1 MEINLEA
8 NLFEHFFPSNN
19 PSILTFMLATFFL
32 SGIVKGFLGIGL
44 PAAAMALLTLILEP
58 THAIALLVLP
68 ILITNLSQ
76 FFRSNHRMES
86 FQNYWP
92 MGMTILI
99 SIFITSLFMA
109 SYPSELLTISI
120 GTAMVVYALNG
131 LVGLKLKIKNGKFLQ
146 IIFGMISGIL
156 GGLSSIWSPP
166 VAMYLIARGIDKER
180 FISASGFL
188 FLVGAAPFAIGL
200 YIGKVLTLQIIT
212 QSTFGLL
219 FVLLG
224 FYFGEGL
231 RKRITQNWFEKAL
244 LIAFCIMGIRLI
256 AVGLF

>member
-1 MEINLEA
+1 MEINLEH
-8 NLFEHFFPSNN
+8 NIFEYFFPSNN
-19 PSILTFMLATFFL
+19 LSILIFMLVTFFL

-44 PAAAMALLTLILEP
+44 PAAAMALLTLVVEP

-68 ILITNLSQ
+68 ILFTNLSQ

-86 FQNYWP
+86 FQSYWP
-92 MGMTILI
+92 MGITILV

-109 SYPSELLTISI
+109 SYPTELLTISI
-120 GTAMVVYALNG
+120 GIAMVIYAFNG
-131 LVGLKLKIKNGKFLQ
+131 LVGLKLKIKDGKFLQ
-146 IIFGMISGIL
+146 ITFGTISGVL

-166 VAMYLIARGIDKER
+166 VAMYLIARGLDKER

-200 YIGKVLTLQIIT
+200 YIGKVLTFQIIT
-212 QSTFGLL
+212 QSIFGLL
-219 FVLLG
+219 FVLMG

-244 LIAFCIMGIRLI
+244 LIAFCIMGLRLI
-256 AVGLF
+256 TVGLL

>member
-76 FFRSNHRMES
+76 FFRSHHRMES

-109 SYPSELLTISI
+109 SYPTELLTISI

-166 VAMYLIARGIDKER
+166 VAMYLIARGLDKEK